1 MPGGGGAGGGRAR
14 ARAGGADGPPPPPL
28 VLSLVLDRLPPASLA
43 VARAVSREWLKE
55 ASRGHRWAR
64 HLTAAQWGTAGGSQ
78 ATARPTC
85 PMQLFADR
93 MSDPLAQFNLAARRW
108 HLLREGNLMLCLEV
122 LLPERAGGGGLFPEP
137 QDALAFWFGPTV
149 GPTVYRQSLE
159 AHFAVGDLQRRLWHA
174 VAKAEAAGRPFRL
187 RGCCQ
192 LPALLEPSNF
202 LRFWNRSCV
211 LGRAKHCDCG
221 YRHSRAWLPVDCE
234 SPVEVQDD
242 PRLNPPD
249 RLLSRS
255 RVRASLWN
263 LGEAKG
269 VPEDWGETLAEFV
282 QHFPR
287 CGPYPLCLMMDKFT
301 MPPDGESNMHLSH
314 RTGFSVWP
322 EMGEP
327 GDPGEVHVG
336 AYAHFAEANIF
347 REVGRSGRPP
357 LPLPRAPFFAVPRA
371 PFFADTSAEG
381 HPEEVLIQEEVFF
394 FFADL
399 QLDGFSRGR
408 IQARLEA
415 TSRGIKMGAGELPVC
430 ELPACAVYTGKNVET
445 SSAAWKLF
453 HTDAP
458 GAGTGGDGDTLPT
471 LDFCLYDAAG
481 RLRLGRAGVELWNR
495 TLPDDAPPS
504 HKSFSAD
511 FYAAAEEGANNCCE
525 GFDEIRFLVDEA
537 APVDLIVTAA
547 LPWRS
552 PHGSSGT

>member
-1 MPGGGGAGGGRAR
+1 MG
-14 ARAGGADGPPPPPL
+14 PPPPL

-55 ASRGHRWAR
+55 ASRAHRWAR
-64 HLTAAQWGTAGGSQ
+64 HLTAAQWGTAGGSR

-85 PMQLFADR
+85 PIRLFAER

-108 HLLREGNLMLCLEV
+108 HLREGNLMLCLEV

-149 GPTVYRQSLE
+149 ERTLYRQSLE

-174 VAKAEAAGRPFRL
+174 EAKADAAGRPFRL
-187 RGCCQ
+187 RRCCQ
-192 LPALLEPSNF
+192 LPLLHYMEPSNF
-202 LRFWNRSCV
+202 PRFWNRSCV
-211 LGRAKHCDCG
+211 LGRADHCDCG
-221 YRHSRAWLPVDCE
+221 YRHSKARLPVDCE

-269 VPEDWGETLAEFV
+269 VPEDWGETLPEFV
-282 QHFPR
+282 QQFPR
-287 CGPYPLCLMMDKFT
+287 CGPYPLCLTMDKFT
-301 MPPDGESNMHLSH
+301 MPPDEDSNMHLSH
-314 RTGFSVWP
+314 RTGFSVWQ

-347 REVGRSGRPP
+347 RELGRSGRPP
-357 LPLPRAPFFAVPRA
+357 LPLPRAPFFAVT
-371 PFFADTSAEG
+371 TSAEG
-381 HPEEVLIQEEVFF
+381 HPEIAPSGGEEEVFF

-415 TSRGIKMGAGELPVC
+415 TSPGNGGWITGGSREQFRVKRGCWRRE
-430 ELPACAVYTGKNVET
+430 YTGKNVET
-445 SSAAWKLF
+445 SSAAWKIF
-453 HTDAP
+453 HTDAA
-458 GAGTGGDGDTLPT
+458 GTGTGGDGDTLPT

-504 HKSFSAD
+504 LKSFSAD

-525 GFDEIRFLVDEA
+525 GFDDIRFLVDEA
-537 APVDLIVTAA
+537 APADLIVTAA